1 MGLGVGYIIRPSNF
15 GTTTPT
21 GTYVAPFNGVPYN
34 GNLSTPIGPAG
45 NSNLIGNPYA
55 SALDANLFL
64 AANSVFRRDYLL
76 WTHNTS
82 IRLASSLAAG
92 TAGTGVLAY
101 TRLCCLQ

>member
-1 MGLGVGYIIRPSNF
+1 MGLGVGYIIRSSNF
-15 GTTTPT
+15 GTTSPT

-64 AANSVFRRDYLL
+64 AANSGLE
-76 WTHNTS
+76 
-82 IRLASSLAAG
+82 G
-92 TAGTGVLAY
+92 TIY
-101 TRLCCLQ
+101 FDS